1 MEYSAKIQD
10 IKQFSQRDPVRATIL
25 ALGIAFGILMVNEIL
40 GLVLGL
46 AIAWWQREQIIEKLD
61 PFLDKYPWWIMLV
74 MPMAVLA
81 FAFQS
86 PPSAV
91 DDLLRHIVAY
101 EYNYDY
107 TQMMPHADLYHWSF
121 WIGFD
126 WLLGVFG
133 RIGVLPQYVMWG
145 VQLTALLAFTVV
157 MCKAGCRV
165 LPDDMAKAEKWYWK
179 LGVFWLVLPMVI
191 GRIGLGRPE
200 IFMAIW
206 VIAALVP
213 KSRWQIA
220 VWASA
225 GLALFTGYW
234 LAFLYIPAVMMLRG
248 VSIQGRVALGVL
260 LGLAHLVFWE
270 VYSQGE
276 YLHALLWL
284 QKIVSHETVI
294 KTAEISSMAAAL
306 MSPIFGLGLCLSIA
320 GYVSADKKTRC
331 KVLWVGVLLMMY
343 MATNQIRYIG
353 LVAPLMGLFLL
364 YLYSEKM
371 PKHLHYEAKLLMVG
385 VALFGALNAVK
396 GVSRYCEIPTFNLP
410 EHAKVMTPFSWATY
424 AVPFYN
430 ANKHVQVAPSM
441 AIASSDHDIQVLAK
455 NINMGNI
462 DCQALR
468 KYQFTHLVEQNLIT
482 QSIPECLQLEQ
493 TKRAWQ
499 LWSVKQ

>member
-1 MEYSAKIQD
+1 MTNLSSIKRWSAQ
-10 IKQFSQRDPVRATIL
+10 DPVRATIL
-25 ALGIAFGILMVNEIL
+25 ALGIAFAVLMLNEIM

-46 AIAWWQREQIIEKLD
+46 AVAWWQKDQIIEKLE
-61 PFLDKYPWWIMLV
+61 PFMDKYPWWIMLV
-74 MPMAVLA
+74 APMTVLA
-81 FAFQS
+81 VAFQS

-101 EYNYDY
+101 EYGYDY
-107 TQMMPHADLYHWSF
+107 TQMMPHADLYHWSL

-133 RIGVLPQYVMWG
+133 KIGVLPQYVMWG

-165 LPDDMAKAEKWYWK
+165 LPDDMHKTEKWYWK
-179 LGVFWLVLPMVI
+179 LAVFWLVLPMVI

-213 KSRWQIA
+213 KNRWQIA
-220 VWASA
+220 LWAST

-234 LAFLYIPAVMMLRG
+234 LAFLYIPAVMMLKG
-248 VSIQGRVALGVL
+248 VSIKGRILLGVL
-260 LGLAHLVFWE
+260 LGIAHVTFWE
-270 VYSQGE
+270 IYSQGE

-284 QKIVSHETVI
+284 QKIVSHESVI
-294 KTAEISSMAAAL
+294 KTAEISSIAAAL
-306 MSPIFGLGLCLSIA
+306 MSPVFALGLCLAIA

-331 KVLWVGVLLMMY
+331 KVFWVGALLLLY

-371 PKHLHYEAKLLMVG
+371 PKHLHYEAKLVLVG
-385 VALFGALNAVK
+385 VAIFGALNAVK

-410 EHAKVMTPFSWATY
+410 ENAKVMTPFSWATY

-455 NINMGNI
+455 EINMGNI
-462 DCQALR
+462 DCSALQ
-468 KYQFTHLVEQNLIT
+468 KYHFTHLVEQNLIT
-482 QSIPECLQLEQ
+482 QSIPDCLTLEQ
-493 TKRAWQ
+493 TKRAWR
-499 LWSVKQ
+499 LWSVKPL